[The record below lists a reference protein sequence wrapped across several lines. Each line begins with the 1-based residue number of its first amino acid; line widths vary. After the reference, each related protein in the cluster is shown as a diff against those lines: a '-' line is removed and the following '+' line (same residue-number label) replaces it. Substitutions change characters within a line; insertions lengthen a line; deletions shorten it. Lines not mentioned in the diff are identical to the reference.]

1 MPNSPDPQNVY
12 ILQDFDLGSEV
23 EAALK
28 KAVVSVSE
36 TEVDTKLETKQD
48 VLTPAQQAAVDSGI
62 TADKVT
68 EIVNTVTEVQT
79 IVIEQIPVGQDLLYG
94 SNLNV
99 TMNPNT
105 YEITFQLVDQKG
117 AALGSA
123 RTIDLPIESLVVNV
137 EYDSENDRLVIT
149 LQNGT
154 KTYIPVSSI
163 VSGLQPAITPTN
175 KLDADLVDD
184 SESSNKFMT
193 TAQANK
199 LANAVNKVKMQ
210 DLENISGLVIENGTG
225 DDKIITHSNAVT
237 AVDSNTFSKITY
249 DRHGHITGSTPVVAN
264 DITGLVSADNMK
276 VTGYTKPAET
286 GAIDADD
293 TINEALGKL
302 EAGLDSAGAVDS
314 VTAANNSGLSVD
326 PVTGAVVIDVAEGY
340 QIPQTTDFT
349 AWNAKMAGDRT
360 VNGKAVAD
368 NPVLDGTDIEL
379 TGYDIADTYTAVEAT
394 DTVNEAIGKLEKGL
408 ESAISGGVTQL
419 TADDHLAVSAST
431 GAVTVSVADGY
442 SIPLTSKQ
450 EEWDEKLDNTV
461 TINSK
466 AVADNPTFDGTD
478 IALSSDYVPA
488 SAYVAINAGDTTEVA
503 IGKLEA
509 GVNSKVSVT
518 VDRVIPKRLVFS

>member
-1 MPNSPDPQNVY
+1 MPDPRNVY

-28 KAVVSVSE
+28 KAEVSVSE
-36 TEVDTKLETKQD
+36 AEVDTKLDTKQD
-48 VLTPAQQAAVDSGI
+48 VLTPTQMQAVNSGI
-62 TADKVT
+62 TAEKVT
-68 EIVNTVTEVQT
+68 EIVNTITEVQT

-99 TMNPNT
+99 TMNPDT

-117 AALGSA
+117 AALGSV

-163 VSGLQPAITPTN
+163 VSGLQPAITPSN
-175 KLDADLVDD
+175 KLNADLVDD
-184 SESSNKFMT
+184 STSSNKFMT
-193 TAQANK
+193 TDQATK

-237 AVDSNTFSKITY
+237 AVDSAAFSKITY
-249 DRHGHITGSTPVVAN
+249 DRHGHITGSTPVAAN

-314 VTAANNSGLSVD
+314 VNAAENSGLSVD
-326 PVTGAVVIDVAEGY
+326 PVTGAVVIDVADGY
-340 QIPQTTDFT
+340 QIPQETDIT
-349 AWNAKMAGDRT
+349 SWNSKLDGNKT
-360 VNGKAVAD
+360 VNGKALAD
-368 NPVLDGTDIEL
+368 NPVLDGADIAL
-379 TGYDIADTYTAVEAT
+379 TGYEKADTYEAVEAT
-394 DTVNEAIGKLEKGL
+394 DTVNEAIGKLEKGQ
-408 ESAISGGVTQL
+408 ENTSKTYSNSSAGWAAQPTLISELNAVYIYTDFDSADDRHIPAMKIGDGVTRVVDL
-419 TADDHLAVSAST
+419 PFSAANGVTATKIA
-431 GAVTVSVADGY
+431 
-442 SIPLTSKQ
+442 
-450 EEWDEKLDNTV
+450 EWD
-461 TINSK
+461 
-466 AVADNPTFDGTD
+466 
-478 IALSSDYVPA
+478 
-488 SAYVAINAGDTTEVA
+488 
-503 IGKLEA
+503 
-509 GVNSKVSVT
+509 SKVSAALST
-518 VDRVIPKRLVFS
+518 SGDTLLLY